1 MFHELQMLYEFQK
14 FHESEINNVFLLLM
28 AFRKFIGFITKTVH
42 EIFESIFKY
51 QQANSNTNHDQ
62 ATNKVDFLLE

>member
-1 MFHELQMLYEFQK
+1 MLYEFKK

-28 AFRKFIGFITKTVH
+28 AFRKFIDFIRKTVY

-51 QQANSNTNHDQ
+51 Q
-62 ATNKVDFLLE
+62 